1 MLFRSQLLLVMM
13 ITAMLPCISTKLDRL
28 GGVEVEVREPPLM
41 PVILTK
47 LITKRKM
54 NTMIILAIDRRLD
67 AAGLLPW
74 TMGNSH
80 GRRPP

>member
-1 MLFRSQLLLVMM
+1 M
-13 ITAMLPCISTKLDRL
+13 AMLPCISTKLDRL
-28 GGVEVEVREPPLM
+28 GGVEREVREPPLM
-41 PVILTK
+41 PMILMK
-47 LITKRKM
+47 LITKGKM
-54 NTMIILAIDRRLD
+54 DAMIALMVDRRLD